1 MSADDSI
8 SEAAVRRTQEL
19 FGLRGKRAAVTGG
32 ASGLGFAFARVLAT
46 FGAEV
51 TIIDNREDALESA
64 KAELAEQGL
73 VVSAQVADVSDA
85 ESVAA
90 AFRAAAGDGSLHIAF
105 ANAGI
110 TAGSG
115 PYIAEGRLTNLDLER
130 WKRVLDVNLS
140 GVLYTMR
147 AASAVMNDGY
157 GRIIVT
163 SSVAGIAAEPLS
175 GYGYTAAKTAVVGLV
190 KSAAYELASRGILVN
205 AIAPGAF
212 TTNLSQ
218 PSPLKERKTKL
229 MLGASIL
236 HRRADPSEL
245 EGLALY
251 LASPASGYV
260 TGSVFSID
268 GGSAIARGY
277 MEIDPA

>member
-1 MSADDSI
+1 MSVDEPI
-8 SEAAVRRTQEL
+8 SAAAARRTQEL
-19 FGLRGKRAAVTGG
+19 FDLRGKRAVVTGG
-32 ASGLGFAFARVLAT
+32 ASGLGFAMARVVAT
-46 FGAEV
+46 FGAGV
-51 TIIDNREDALESA
+51 TIVDNREDALASA
-64 KAELAEQGL
+64 QAAFAEQGL
-73 VVSAQVADVSDA
+73 EVATQLADVSDP
-85 ESVAA
+85 ESIAA
-90 AFRAAAGDGSLHIAF
+90 AFRAAADGGSLHIAF

-110 TAGSG
+110 TAGNG
-115 PYIAEGRLTNLDLER
+115 PYIAEGRLTSLDIER
-130 WKRVLDVNLS
+130 WRRVIDVNLS

-147 AASAVMNDGY
+147 AASALMNDGY

-175 GYGYTAAKTAVVGLV
+175 GYAYTAAKTGVVGLV
-190 KSAAYELASRGILVN
+190 KSAAYEFTQRGITVN

-218 PSPLKERKTKL
+218 PNPTRERKQRL
-229 MLGASIL
+229 MLGANL
-236 HRRADPSEL
+236 THRRADPSEL

-251 LASPASGYV
+251 LAAPASGYV

-277 MEIDPA
+277 MEVDPA